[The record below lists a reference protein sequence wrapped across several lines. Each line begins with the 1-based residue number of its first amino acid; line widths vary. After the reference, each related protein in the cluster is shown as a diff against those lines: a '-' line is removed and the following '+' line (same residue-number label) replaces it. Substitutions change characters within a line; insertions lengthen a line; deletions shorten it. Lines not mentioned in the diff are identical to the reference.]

1 MQIEFDDFV
10 HRDRPDT
17 ESAIIDDVVAGRY
30 DMAWVAQR
38 PWPERGIHAFDAL
51 VAPLLIDTYA
61 LEGAV
66 LADPIV
72 DEMLSALDGSGVVGL
87 GIVPGPIRY
96 AATREE
102 PLLDL
107 ESFMARPSRS
117 TTRRSRWTLSMLSG
131 RRRRGWRWAAPT
143 SPEQT
148 P

>member
-38 PWPERGIHAFDAL
+38 PWPERGIRAFDAL

-66 LADPIV
+66 LADPIA
-72 DEMLSALDGSGVVGL
+72 DEMLAALDGSGVVGL

-107 ESFMARPSRS
+107 TSLEGETVAIDDTAVAVDALDTLGVK
-117 TTRRSRWTLSMLSG
+117 TTRMPMGGADLSG
-131 RRRRGWRWAAPT
+131 
-143 SPEQT
+143 S
-148 P
+148 